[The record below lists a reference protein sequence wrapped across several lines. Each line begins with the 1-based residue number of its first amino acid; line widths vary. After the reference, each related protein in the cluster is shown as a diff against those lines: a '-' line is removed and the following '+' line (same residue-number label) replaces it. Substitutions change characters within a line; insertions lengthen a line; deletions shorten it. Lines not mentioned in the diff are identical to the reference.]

1 MQPSLY
7 SIRVAGRTEEPRLP
21 QPIVVN
27 PEVTAIVARGVEE
40 ALRSGKIKDKD
51 GIQRVKKVL
60 LRGQHAKITP
70 TDADLLA
77 LIAPD
82 AVEKWGHLFLK
93 KPMRS
98 QSGVAVVAVM
108 SSPAS
113 CPHGK
118 CIYCPGGPEVDAP
131 QSYTGF
137 EPSTMRAKRN
147 NYDPYRI
154 VRGRL
159 EGLEHNG
166 HAIDKVELIV
176 QGGTFPA
183 RDDAYQDWFIA
194 GLYAGCNEGPGKGL
208 DPWEPIEQW
217 ESMSEAERTERL
229 LALQAINESAR
240 CRVVGLTIETKPDW
254 CKEPHVDRM
263 LRHGA
268 TRVELGIQ
276 CLDEE
281 TTQRTNRGHTVQD
294 GVDAMR
300 IARDA
305 GFKLCIHLMPGL
317 PRLVTETGW
326 ATDGEADARDMQQ
339 VFEDDE
345 WRPDMLKVYPTL
357 IVEEG
362 ETTLKRWWKEGRFEP
377 MDTQAAST
385 VISKG
390 LQYVP
395 EWCRIQRID
404 RDIPTTHVLAGVQN
418 SNLRQIAEAEAQD
431 AGTSLRDIRS
441 REVGMRL
448 REGIEVDPDRLVVVR
463 RDYDAGNGLE
473 SFLSLEDPEADALV
487 GFLRLRKV
495 SKDAHRPE
503 FQAEGGAAV
512 IRELKVYGA
521 ALGLGEHSEKAWQ
534 HRGFG
539 AWLVKEA
546 EAIAFEEWRVGRL
559 LVIAGVGVKA
569 YYRKLGYSDEGVFV
583 ARSAAA
589 N

>member
-1 MQPSLY
+1 MVHSE
-7 SIRVAGRTEEPRLP
+7 VALH
-21 QPIVVN
+21 
-27 PEVTAIVARGVEE
+27 VAQGVEA
-40 ALRSGKIKDKD
+40 ALRAGNITDKD

-60 LRGQHAKITP
+60 LRGQHAAVTP

-82 AVEKWGHLFLK
+82 AAATWGHLFLK

-118 CIYCPGGPEVDAP
+118 CIYCPGGPEVNSP

-208 DPWEPIEQW
+208 DPWEDIEDW
-217 ESMSEAERTERL
+217 EAMPEAQRTARL
-229 LALQAINESAR
+229 EALQATNESAR

-254 CKEPHVDRM
+254 CMEPHVDRM

-281 TTQRTNRGHTVQD
+281 TTKRTNRGHTVQD
-294 GVDAMR
+294 GIDAMR

-305 GFKLCIHLMPGL
+305 GFKICIHLMPGL
-317 PRLVTETGW
+317 PRVVTETGW
-326 ATDGEADARDMQQ
+326 AVDGDADARDMQQ
-339 VFEDDE
+339 VFEDPE

-390 LQYVP
+390 LQFVP

-431 AGTSLRDIRS
+431 AGTKLRDIRS

-448 REGIEVDPDRLVVVR
+448 REGHTIEPDRLVVVR
-463 RDYDAGNGLE
+463 RDYEAGNGLE
-473 SFLSLEDPEADALV
+473 TFLSLEDPEVDALV
-487 GFLRLRKV
+487 GFLRLRRV
-495 SKDAHRPE
+495 GPGAHRAE
-503 FQAEGGAAV
+503 FQVEGGAAV

-521 ALGLGEHSEKAWQ
+521 ALGLGEHSESAWQ

-539 AWLVKEA
+539 AQLVREA
-546 EAIAFEEWRVGRL
+546 EAIAFEEWNVGRL
-559 LVIAGVGVKA
+559 LVIAGVGVKE
-569 YYRKLGYSDEGVFV
+569 YYRKLGYGDEGVFV
-583 ARSAAA
+583 ARDRLI
-589 N
+589 